1 MLRHPKHWLISTKAA
16 AISLAL
22 GFATVTAVDHGLINL
37 SSNNYVQIKLRGTD
51 FCLGVLNRKEA
62 KQGSNLIIYGC
73 DSKMIGQAFQIEEVK
88 NKYNTYNI
96 KYNTKNGG
104 SKYDETLCV
113 NYPTAN
119 EKSWH

>member
-1 MLRHPKHWLISTKAA
+1 
-16 AISLAL
+16 
-22 GFATVTAVDHGLINL
+22 
-37 SSNNYVQIKLRGTD
+37 
-51 FCLGVLNRKEA
+51 
-62 KQGSNLIIYGC
+62 
-73 DSKMIGQAFQIEEVK
+73 MIGQAFQIEEVK